1 MKKSMKKLLSL
12 VMVIAAFAALTV
24 PALAADAVVSRQGT
38 NGLVIE
44 TTGSGYTD
52 TDLFGNFK
60 NVMPGDELTENITIK
75 NNVSGFDYVKLY
87 IRAEA
92 HDEEGNP
99 LTYSEP
105 FENEDGHDQANIEGM
120 RDETVVTMAD
130 FLSKLTMEVYLVN
143 ADGTKQSIFSA
154 SPDETAQ
161 LTDNVLLG
169 TFAKGKS
176 AKLEAVLTVPAELGN
191 EYAYRVG
198 EVDWVFTV
206 NGFSDD
212 LMIVRK
218 VWSDASSNVHDNDVV
233 KANLICDGKVV
244 CTKEL
249 TKEHGWTETFSKLRD
264 GGIDDL
270 NIENHTWKIEEAE
283 VPYDYTVS
291 YSTDGNVTIITN
303 TRNHHV
309 YPDYDTDITVNK
321 KWSNDAGYK
330 RPKYA
335 LATLYSGDKAIE
347 TVRLD
352 ASNGW
357 SYSWKKLPAGG
368 NWHVLESSVPAGYTP
383 VYSATGDVVTITN
396 TARLIQTGQLNW
408 PVPVLA
414 GLGFALG
421 AAGAILVI
429 LGGIVLLK
437 KRKNA

>member
-12 VMVIAAFAALTV
+12 VMVIAALAALTV

-60 NVMPGDELTENITIK
+60 NVMPGDELTENITIQ

-105 FENEDGHDQANIEGM
+105 FENEDGHDQANIDGE

-206 NGFSDD
+206 EGFNNE
-212 LMIVRK
+212 K
-218 VWSDASSNVHDNDVV
+218 P
-233 KANLICDGKVV
+233 LI
-244 CTKEL
+244 
-249 TKEHGWTETFSKLRD
+249 
-264 GGIDDL
+264 
-270 NIENHTWKIEEAE
+270 
-283 VPYDYTVS
+283 P
-291 YSTDGNVTIITN
+291 
-303 TRNHHV
+303 
-309 YPDYDTDITVNK
+309 
-321 KWSNDAGYK
+321 
-330 RPKYA
+330 
-335 LATLYSGDKAIE
+335 
-347 TVRLD
+347 
-352 ASNGW
+352 
-357 SYSWKKLPAGG
+357 
-368 NWHVLESSVPAGYTP
+368 
-383 VYSATGDVVTITN
+383 
-396 TARLIQTGQLNW
+396 TGQLNW
-408 PVPVLA
+408 PVAATWSFPAMEISPCRHTGSVYNDNLVVAGHNYKTEFDVLFHLEA
-414 GLGFALG
+414 GDTVTFTDVDGNVFTYTVREFASVTPDDSDTVMNSGYALTMYTCNWDTSER
-421 AAGAILVI
+421 VTVFCERT
-429 LGGIVLLK
+429 GGEIPGE
-437 KRKNA
+437 NA